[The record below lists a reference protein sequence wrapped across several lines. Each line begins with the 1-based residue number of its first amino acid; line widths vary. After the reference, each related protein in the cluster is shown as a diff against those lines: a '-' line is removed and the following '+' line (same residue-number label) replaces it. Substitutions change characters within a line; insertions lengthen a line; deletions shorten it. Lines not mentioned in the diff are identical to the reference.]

1 MRLLL
6 LVTILFVTGCS
17 SKNIDYTQGQYCYT
31 DQEIVK
37 ENNTV
42 NSKTVLE
49 CTDRPSRQS
58 EIQRAGIDTGC
69 REFWFPEFRNGTRIM
84 TRGVVC
90 EKFNGN
96 YEIVDI
102 DGTNR

>member
-6 LVTILFVTGCS
+6 LVVILFTAGCS
-17 SKNIDYTQGQYCYT
+17 TKQYDYTQGQYCYT
-31 DQEIVK
+31 DQQIVK
-37 ENNTV
+37 QDEVVSST
-42 NSKTVLE
+42 TVLE

-58 EIQRAGIDTGC
+58 EIQRAGIDSGC
-69 REFWFPEFRNGTRIM
+69 NEFWYPEFRNGTRIM

-90 EKFNGN
+90 EKLNGN

-102 DGTNR
+102 DGSNR